1 MSPNALFLI
10 IVAVLLI
17 CFFAGRRAGFIRTL
31 IPVVSSLASIFLI
44 ASAIPILK
52 DDIVKDV
59 MSLAFA
65 DAIISVVAF
74 AVSFLVL
81 RWAIKKVL
89 SFFRLIS
96 DAPVVGSVDRF
107 LGALAGFAGG
117 LIIVWGTFF
126 FLLLFTS
133 PEEMPRLLALVEGN
147 EFVRLLYN
155 NNLILTFVNYYI
167 FAS

>member
-1 MSPNALFLI
+1 MDPNALFLI

-31 IPVVSSLASIFLI
+31 IPIVSALASILLI
-44 ASAIPILK
+44 VTAIPIVK
-52 DDIVKDV
+52 EDIAKDV
-59 MSLAFA
+59 MSFAFR
-65 DAIISVVAF
+65 DALISVGAF

-81 RWAIKKVL
+81 RWAIKKIL

-107 LGALAGFAGG
+107 LGAVAGFAGG
-117 LIIVWGTFF
+117 LIIIWGTFF

-133 PEEMPRLLALVEGN
+133 PEEMPGLMALVEGN
-147 EFVRLLYN
+147 EFVKLLYN
-155 NNLILTFVNYYI
+155 NNLILTFVNFFI